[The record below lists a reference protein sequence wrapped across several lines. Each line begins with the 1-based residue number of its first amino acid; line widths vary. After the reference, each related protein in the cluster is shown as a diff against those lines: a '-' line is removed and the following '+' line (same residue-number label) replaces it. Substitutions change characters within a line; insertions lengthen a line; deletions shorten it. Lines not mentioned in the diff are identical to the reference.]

1 MNKEALL
8 KMIVDEMQIKLDA
21 ALSEVKSAKEA
32 ATHEESKPEN
42 KYDTRGLE
50 ATYIAQAQA
59 GRASQLKEDLY
70 NLSKV
75 DLSPKHEKV
84 GMGSVVT
91 VLYCQQNLEKTF
103 FILPAGG
110 TRVVFDGLEV
120 KSISVTSPVGK
131 LLIKKAIGDEIKF
144 RSEELEILQII

>member
-8 KMIVDEMQIKLDA
+8 KMIVDELQTKLDA

-59 GRASQLKEDLY
+59 GRVGQIKEDLY
-70 NLSKV
+70 NLKKV
-75 DLSPKHEKV
+75 NLKASPDSV
-84 GMGSVVT
+84 GVGSIVR
-91 VLYCQQNLEKTF
+91 VLYLEQNKESLF
-103 FILPAGG
+103 FVLPCGG
-110 TRVVFDGLEV
+110 TIVSFENSEV
-120 KSISVTSPVGK
+120 KSISVTSPIGK
-131 LLIKKAIGDEIKF
+131 VLLNKATGDDFKF
-144 RSEELEILQII
+144 RSEEMEILQIL